1 MRSLQYTQPGLV
13 EWVDAPDAAL
23 RDPGD
28 ALVHPVASAMCDLDR
43 RIAAGTTGFTGP
55 FPIGHEAVARIDEL
69 GADAAAGGLH
79 VGQTVLVPLNPACG
93 TCAQC
98 QAGRSGTC
106 ASIPSGSAFGVAS
119 PAAYGGLFDDAVR
132 VPFAAHSLLPLP
144 PGLDPWLAA
153 AAADSMTDAYRLVAP
168 TLAAQPDASVLV
180 LNGTPTLG
188 SLVVMFAR
196 ALGAGEIL
204 FCDRDPARARRAHAV
219 GASEV
224 RVGELPDR
232 VDGHFPLVVDCS
244 GQPEAGPAC
253 AVRSVAPGGT
263 CAFGSVYFGDI
274 SLPYR
279 DAYHRGVELRI
290 GRPHVQPNAPTV
302 LRMLAEGAVDPA
314 PVLTPPLAYGEAPR
328 LMLDPPTGK
337 AVFVR

>member
-1 MRSLQYTQPGLV
+1 MRSLYYTGPELV
-13 EWVDAPDAAL
+13 EWVDVPDVAL

-28 ALVHPVASAMCDLDR
+28 ALVRPVASAMCDLDR

-55 FPIGHEAVARIDEL
+55 FPLGHEAVARIDEL
-69 GADAAAGGLH
+69 GDDAAGSGPH

-93 TCAQC
+93 SCPMC

-106 ASIPSGSAFGVAS
+106 TSFPAGSAFGVAS
-119 PAAYGGLFDDAVR
+119 PAALGGLFDDVVR
-132 VPFAAHSLLPLP
+132 VPFAAHALVPLP
-144 PGLDPWLAA
+144 AGLDPWLAA

-168 TLAAQPDASVLV
+168 TLRAEPGASVLV

-188 SLVVMFAR
+188 PFVVMFAR
-196 ALGAGEIL
+196 ALGAGDIL
-204 FCDRDPARARRAHAV
+204 FCDPDPARARRAQAV

-232 VDGHFPLVVDCS
+232 VEGYFRLVVDCS
-244 GQPEAGPAC
+244 GQPHRGPAC

-274 SLPYR
+274 AVPYF
-279 DAYHRGVELRI
+279 DAYLRGVELRI
-290 GRPHVQPNAPTV
+290 GRPHVQPNAPAV
-302 LRMLAEGAVDPA
+302 LRMLAEEAVDPSPLLTA
-314 PVLTPPLAYGEAPR
+314 PLPYDDAPR
-328 LMLDPPTGK
+328 LMLDPPAGK